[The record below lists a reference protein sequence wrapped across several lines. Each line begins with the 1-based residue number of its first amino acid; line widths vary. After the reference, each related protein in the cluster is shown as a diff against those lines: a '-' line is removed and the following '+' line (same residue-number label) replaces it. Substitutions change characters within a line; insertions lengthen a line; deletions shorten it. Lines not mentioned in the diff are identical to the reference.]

1 MATSRTEMSGKH
13 RVPAPLLRY
22 KRSDVA
28 GQIVKLDVTRWR
40 DVFIGREALHHDLV
54 EHVRTTGGI
63 CRSFIHERSRGDA
76 VGLFLLAMAWG
87 YEDVGYGPYR
97 TRQILTLPKSD
108 QSIRRIVEVTQSSG
122 VEAGWDVLFGECR
135 LNGLNLSFGTKLLY
149 FAGYKTDHRPRPLI
163 LDDRARWSLYDLKRG
178 TVPAPGR
185 GTVTKGDYLRY
196 CHLAEVWASDLCWK
210 QEPDVVEYGLYALNG
225 VYESADNY
233 SRPKRREKI
242 DLSVPEINWPSGD
255 HDLIRY
261 SHTSRHTF
269 DAAWNRGN
277 LSGYGRINGFKLGA
291 DIIYQQIVEDN
302 RWYETAWYAYA
313 FCCRHTIELQL
324 KALLPQFRS
333 LLGEKQ
339 RDAFHHDILKLW
351 QELKPLI
358 IKALPDEPKDYKHA
372 ERIIKQFNMIDPD
385 GEELRYD
392 TRRGDKSKTLTAI
405 EIIDIDQFHLAADAV
420 ITYLETLEI
429 AVLEH
434 LGFKR
439 EMESEFLAE

>member
-1 MATSRTEMSGKH
+1 MTTSRTGMSGKH
-13 RVPAPLLRY
+13 RVPTPLLRY

-40 DVFIGREALHHDLV
+40 DVFIGREALHHDLAD
-54 EHVRTTGGI
+54 HVNTAGGI
-63 CRSFIHERSRGDA
+63 SRSFIHERSSGDA
-76 VGLFLLAMAWG
+76 VGLFLLVMAWG
-87 YEDVGYGPYR
+87 YEDAGYGPYR
-97 TRQILTLPKSD
+97 TRQILALPKSD
-108 QSIRRIVEVTQSSG
+108 QSIRTIVEVTQSCG
-122 VEAGWDVLFGECR
+122 TEAGWDALFGKCR
-135 LNGLNLSFGTKLLY
+135 LKGLNLSFGTKLLH
-149 FAGYKTDHRPRPLI
+149 FAGYKREHRPRPLI

-185 GTVTKGDYLRY
+185 GTVTREGYLRY
-196 CHLAEVWASDLCWK
+196 CELAEMWASDSAWA
-210 QEPDVVEYGLYALNG
+210 QEPNVVEYGLYDLNG
-225 VYESADNY
+225 VYESLDPN
-233 SRPKRREKI
+233 SQPKRREKI
-242 DLSVPEINWPSGD
+242 DLNIPNINWPSEY

-261 SHTSRHTF
+261 SPASHRTF

-277 LSGYGRINGFKLGA
+277 LAAYGRINGFKLGA

-324 KALLPQFRS
+324 KALLPEFRS
-333 LLGEKQ
+333 LLRETQ
-339 RDAFHHDILKLW
+339 RGAFHHDILKLW

-358 IKALPDEPKDYKHA
+358 IKAFPDEPKDYKHA

-392 TRRGDKSKTLTAI
+392 TRRGDRSKTLTAI

-420 ITYLETLEI
+420 ITYLDTLDT
-429 AVLEH
+429 AVWERH
-434 LGFKR
+434 DFKR
-439 EMESEFLAE
+439 EMESEFSAE

>member
-1 MATSRTEMSGKH
+1 MATSRTEMARKH
-13 RVPAPLLRY
+13 PVPAPLLRY
-22 KRSDVA
+22 TRSDVA
-28 GQIVKLDVTRWR
+28 DQVVRADIGRWR
-40 DVFIGREALHHDLV
+40 DVFVGHEALYDDLV
-54 EHVRTTGGI
+54 DHVGTTGGI
-63 CRSFIHERSRGDA
+63 SRSFIHRQSSGDA

-87 YEDVGYGPYR
+87 YEDAGYGPYR
-97 TRQILTLPKSD
+97 TRQILALTKSD
-108 QSIRRIVEVTQSSG
+108 QSIRTIVDMTRSCG
-122 VEAGWDVLFGECR
+122 ADAGWDALFGECR
-135 LNGLNLSFGTKLLY
+135 LKGLNLSFGTKLLY
-149 FAGYKTDHRPRPLI
+149 FAGYETDHRPRPLI

-196 CHLAEVWASDLCWK
+196 CQLAEVWASDPFWK
-210 QEPDVVEYGLYALNG
+210 QEPDVVEYGLYDLNG
-225 VYESADNY
+225 LYESADKI
-233 SRPKRREKI
+233 RQPKRKERV
-242 DLSVPEINWPSGD
+242 DFNFPNINWPSED

-261 SHTSRHTF
+261 SPASRHTF

-291 DIIYQQIVEDN
+291 DIIYQQIVKDN

-324 KALLPQFRS
+324 KALLPQFR
-333 LLGEKQ
+333 LLLEEKQ

-351 QELKPLI
+351 QELEPLI
-358 IKALPDEPKDYKHA
+358 IKAFPNEPKDYKHA

-392 TRRGDKSKTLTAI
+392 RRKDRSQTLKVI
-405 EIIDIDQFHLAADAV
+405 EIIDIDEFHVAADAV
-420 ITYLETLEI
+420 ITYLDTLDT
-429 AVLEH
+429 AVWEYLD
-434 LGFKR
+434 FKR